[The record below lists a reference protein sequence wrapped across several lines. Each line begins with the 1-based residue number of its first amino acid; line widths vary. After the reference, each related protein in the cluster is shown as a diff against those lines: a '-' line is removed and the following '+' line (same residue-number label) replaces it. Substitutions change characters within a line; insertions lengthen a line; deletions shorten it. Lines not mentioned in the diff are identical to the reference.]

1 MIWLTENDG
10 VTNLTLHKV
19 ELHGHL
25 LEYRE
30 VFDYNS
36 FVEYKLVIFE
46 EIIALLLFV
55 NEKLVLL
62 LLVHH

>member
-1 MIWLTENDG
+1 
-10 VTNLTLHKV
+10 V
-19 ELHGHL
+19 ELYGHL

-30 VFDYNS
+30 VFDYNP